1 MKRKYAAL
9 MLGLTLALSSTA
21 AYAEESPASAEEV
34 ILEEDG
40 TSENNSDLEDTSP
53 EEQESIYGKVISINE
68 TSITIELASS
78 PESVDT
84 STEDSME
91 DETPD
96 TTASETELLSE
107 DENLLAEELPNDAS
121 KEMLLE
127 FDGVK
132 QIFSITDDTVAILEQ
147 PILELKAEETS
158 SEPEFSEESLTDTE
172 ELVSEEDTTELILL
186 PNYEETESFEIELT
200 DVLPD
205 DLVQI
210 ELDEEGNIALITVI
224 ELQAQS

>member
-40 TSENNSDLEDTSP
+40 TSEKNSDLEDTSP
-53 EEQESIYGKVISINE
+53 EEQEAIYGKVISINE